1 MIFKDKNIEKAII
14 LRKNVVMKNKLKNT
28 FITLLNFIQYI
39 KTQNVDFGKG
49 EAVK

>member
-28 FITLLNFIQYI
+28 FITLLNFI
-39 KTQNVDFGKG
+39 
-49 EAVK
+49 